1 MNFSGKGDWKVR
13 KGIAEG
19 GFEMENPWR
28 ILGVGTVKGERK
40 EMRKQRRETR
50 IRLYK
55 DLVVGKK

>member
-19 GFEMENPWR
+19 GFEMEIPWR

-40 EMRKQRRETR
+40 EMIEEWCFTR
-50 IRLYK
+50 T
-55 DLVVGKK
+55 